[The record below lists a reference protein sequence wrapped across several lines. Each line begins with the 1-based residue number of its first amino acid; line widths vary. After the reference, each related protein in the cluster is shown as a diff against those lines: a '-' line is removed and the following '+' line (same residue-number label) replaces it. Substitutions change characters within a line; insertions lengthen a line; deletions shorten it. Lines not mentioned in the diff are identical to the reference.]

1 LNEGPDAVVDRWI
14 ALQRVPVEVGRRSEL
29 DPRSYTE
36 VRAGADVLWRGAWFE
51 AALPDW
57 M

>member
-1 LNEGPDAVVDRWI
+1 V
-14 ALQRVPVEVGRRSEL
+14 L

>member
-1 LNEGPDAVVDRWI
+1 LDVCELEWCEPLIFV
-14 ALQRVPVEVGRRSEL
+14 L